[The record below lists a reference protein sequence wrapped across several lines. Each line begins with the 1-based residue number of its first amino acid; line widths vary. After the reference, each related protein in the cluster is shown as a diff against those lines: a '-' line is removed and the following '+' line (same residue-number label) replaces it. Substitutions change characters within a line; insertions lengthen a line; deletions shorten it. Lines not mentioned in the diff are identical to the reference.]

1 MTETKKASIKELR
14 PDDKNINQSSARG
27 GEMLRRSLQEYGAAR
42 SLVADKNMR
51 IVAGNQTLEAAAAI
65 GLDDVVVVPTDGSK
79 LVVVQ
84 RTDIDLDTPRGRELA
99 IADNRTNQV
108 GYNPDPLMLAWHGS
122 NGADLDKF
130 WLPDELAALDLP
142 DVDGLDLGED
152 DDEPIGD
159 ADAVP
164 EVEDAPTSKR
174 GDLWILGEHRVL
186 CGDSTSAEDVARLM
200 DGEMIDICVTSP
212 PYNSGDGGYKTD
224 YKGKEKSFYIE
235 SVDKRT
241 EAEHVAF
248 CVSVLN
254 LISANLRTELSPVV
268 WNVMY
273 TAKARSSYGDHIF
286 SKEHPLTVKETIC
299 WDKRG
304 GFPTASGG
312 ILSRNWELVFV
323 LSKGDKYF
331 TTQGQNEV
339 RWAKWEISAGTQHD
353 IHKATFPIDF
363 ARKAL
368 CDFSREGHVLF
379 EPFLGSGTCLIACE
393 ETKRRCFGLEMIP
406 QYVDVIVKRWQDYT
420 GKEAKHE
427 DGRTFAE
434 VSQTRL
440 ANTEES

>member
-142 DVDGLDLGED
+142 DVDGLDLGDD
-152 DDEPIGD
+152 DDEPVGD

-164 EVEDAPTSKR
+164 EVEDVPTSRR
-174 GDLWILGEHRVL
+174 GDLWILGDHRVL
-186 CGDSTSAEDVARLM
+186 CGDSTDADDVARLM
-200 DGEMIDICVTSP
+200 NGERADMVYTDP
-212 PYNSGDGGYKTD
+212 PYGIGESGDRRGRHGDGSNALGRHVKYEDFNDSTID
-224 YKGKEKSFYIE
+224 HATESFNVCEGLNI
-235 SVDKRT
+235 KRQ
-241 EAEHVAF
+241 VWWG
-248 CVSVLN
+248 
-254 LISANLRTELSPVV
+254 ANYYCHHLPQTGNWFV
-268 WNVMY
+268 
-273 TAKARSSYGDHIF
+273 
-286 SKEHPLTVKETIC
+286 
-299 WDKRG
+299 WDKRVEDKQKDLNSDCELAWVKSEYNSVRIFRHLWKG
-304 GFPTASGG
+304 LIKGSENGVARVHPTQKPIALAVWCFEYFEGVKS
-312 ILSRNWELVFV
+312 V
-323 LSKGDKYF
+323 LD
-331 TTQGQNEV
+331 
-339 RWAKWEISAGTQHD
+339 
-353 IHKATFPIDF
+353 
-363 ARKAL
+363 L
-368 CDFSREGHVLF
+368 
-379 EPFLGSGTCLIACE
+379 FLGSGSTLIAAE
-393 ETKRRCFGLEMIP
+393 ETGRKCYGMEISP

>member
-65 GLDDVVVVPTDGSK
+65 GLEDVVVVPTDGSK

-142 DVDGLDLGED
+142 DVDGLDLGEE

-164 EVEDAPTSKR
+164 EVEDVPTSKR

-186 CGDSTSAEDVARLM
+186 CGDSTNADDVARLM
-200 DGEMIDICVTSP
+200 NGEKADFVFTDP
-212 PYNSGDGGYKTD
+212 PYNIAFKPQRGTHKAILNDDMDSDSFVCFLKMVTQRAFDALKDNSYAFVWSGWSTVGEFSMALKSKFEVKAMHIWVKNNFGIGYFSRPK
-224 YKGKEKSFYIE
+224 YEPFFMCIKGKPEKPEVAPADVWECAKVHRTMHSCEKPVGLIVEVLTTYI
-235 SVDKRT
+235 
-241 EAEHVAF
+241 
-248 CVSVLN
+248 
-254 LISANLRTELSPVV
+254 
-268 WNVMY
+268 
-273 TAKARSSYGDHIF
+273 
-286 SKEHPLTVKETIC
+286 
-299 WDKRG
+299 
-304 GFPTASGG
+304 
-312 ILSRNWELVFV
+312 
-323 LSKGDKYF
+323 
-331 TTQGQNEV
+331 
-339 RWAKWEISAGTQHD
+339 
-353 IHKATFPIDF
+353 
-363 ARKAL
+363 
-368 CDFSREGHVLF
+368 
-379 EPFLGSGTCLIACE
+379 GSGELILDMFGGSGA
-393 ETKRRCFGLEMIP
+393 TMIAADSIDRRCFSMELDP

>member
-1 MTETKKASIKELR
+1 MTKTKKASIKELR

-65 GLDDVVVVPTDGSK
+65 GLEDVVVVPTDGSK

-108 GYNPDPLMLAWHGS
+108 GYTPDPLMLAWHGS

-142 DVDGLDLGED
+142 DVDGLDLGEE

-164 EVEDAPTSKR
+164 EVEDVPTSRR

-186 CGDSTSAEDVARLM
+186 CGDSTSADDVARLM
-200 DGEMIDICVTSP
+200 NGEKADTCLTDP
-212 PYNSGDGGYKTD
+212 PYGLGD
-224 YKGKEKSFYIE
+224 
-235 SVDKRT
+235 
-241 EAEHVAF
+241 
-248 CVSVLN
+248 
-254 LISANLRTELSPVV
+254 
-268 WNVMY
+268 
-273 TAKARSSYGDHIF
+273 
-286 SKEHPLTVKETIC
+286 
-299 WDKRG
+299 
-304 GFPTASGG
+304 TASVK
-312 ILSRNWELVFV
+312 NNY
-323 LSKGDKYF
+323 D
-331 TTQGQNEV
+331 
-339 RWAKWEISAGTQHD
+339 QHD
-353 IHKATFPIDF
+353 DTVENLEQIISSFFPLAQKVATVTVVTPGNGNTRRYPDPSWTMAWFTPAGAGRGPWGFCCWQPILCYGKDPKLANGMGCHPDAIVHTESSEESIHPCPKPIKFWICIMNRVVVPDG
-363 ARKAL
+363 L
-368 CDFSREGHVLF
+368 IF
-379 EPFLGSGTCLIACE
+379 EPFTGSGTGIIAAE
-393 ETKRRCFGLEMIP
+393 ETGRKCYGMEISP

>member
-14 PDDKNINQSSARG
+14 PDEKNINQSSARG

-142 DVDGLDLGED
+142 DVDGLDLGEEG
-152 DDEPIGD
+152 DEPIGD

-164 EVEDAPTSKR
+164 EVEDVPTSKR
-174 GDLWILGEHRVL
+174 GDLWMLGDHRVL

-200 DGEMIDICVTSP
+200 NGEKADLVFTDP
-212 PYNSGDGGYKTD
+212 PYNVAEKNEIVASDIRKGYKNLKCSDWDRGFVFSDIQENLSAVLGEDAAIYVCTSHHIFGQIIEWMSAEFKFHSFCVWSKPNPMPSLMKRHWTWNTELICYATKGKHVFNFPASGHALSVWTINKESGDTGHPTQKP
-224 YKGKEKSFYIE
+224 
-235 SVDKRT
+235 
-241 EAEHVAF
+241 
-248 CVSVLN
+248 VSVPAHA
-254 LISANLRTELSPVV
+254 ISH
-268 WNVMY
+268 
-273 TAKARSSYGDHIF
+273 SSKP
-286 SKEHPLTVKETIC
+286 SQ
-299 WDKRG
+299 
-304 GFPTASGG
+304 
-312 ILSRNWELVFV
+312 LVAD
-323 LSKGDKYF
+323 L
-331 TTQGQNEV
+331 
-339 RWAKWEISAGTQHD
+339 
-353 IHKATFPIDF
+353 
-363 ARKAL
+363 
-368 CDFSREGHVLF
+368 
-379 EPFLGSGTCLIACE
+379 FLGSGSTLIAAE
-393 ETKRRCFGLEMIP
+393 ETGRKCYGMEISP

-420 GKEAKHE
+420 GKDAKHE

-440 ANTEES
+440 ANTEQS

>member
-1 MTETKKASIKELR
+1 MVEQMTETKKATIKELR

-142 DVDGLDLGED
+142 DVDGLDLGEE

-164 EVEDAPTSKR
+164 EVEDLPTSKR

-186 CGDSTSAEDVARLM
+186 CGDSASAEDVARLM
-200 DGEMIDICVTSP
+200 NGERAEMTFTDP
-212 PYNSGDGGYKTD
+212 PYGVNYTGGHFHSGDVNIVRKREKLENDTSEQIYTDVIPVIANFCDGPIYTWFAGTKPLALYEAVNKIGTIHALIIWHKTNATYAAMNAQYKQRHEPCL
-224 YKGKEKSFYIE
+224 YWKPKKSTLRWCGASTENTLWEIKRDAANTFHPTQKP
-235 SVDKRT
+235 VDL
-241 EAEHVAF
+241 AERAISNHTAK
-248 CVSVLN
+248 SVLD
-254 LISANLRTELSPVV
+254 L
-268 WNVMY
+268 
-273 TAKARSSYGDHIF
+273 
-286 SKEHPLTVKETIC
+286 
-299 WDKRG
+299 
-304 GFPTASGG
+304 
-312 ILSRNWELVFV
+312 
-323 LSKGDKYF
+323 
-331 TTQGQNEV
+331 
-339 RWAKWEISAGTQHD
+339 
-353 IHKATFPIDF
+353 
-363 ARKAL
+363 
-368 CDFSREGHVLF
+368 
-379 EPFLGSGTCLIACE
+379 FLGSGSTLIAAEKTSRKCYGME
-393 ETKRRCFGLEMIP
+393 ISP
-406 QYVDVIVKRWQDYT
+406 AYVDVIIKRWQEYT

-427 DGRTFAE
+427 DGRTFVE
-434 VSQTRL
+434 VAQTRL